1 MLAHR
6 ERFHRS
12 ACPQKWIQSTR
23 QSYCTTSGQALQAIP
38 IVSGE
43 VFDLGQVKKRADGY
57 IEKKRK
63 INGKVVHF
71 YGKTAREV
79 QRKIDE
85 ALENAAKA
93 KEESEVFDVV
103 AEQWWKDYL
112 KRIKAGNAR
121 AYHGAYVSIL
131 EFFGGYA
138 MAEITPAMIVLW
150 NQKQAAQGKAGS
162 TIRNANSVLNL
173 IFKYWCIQSD
183 NTYNPVAFVDLPRGL
198 KKEERKPPTEE
209 QVAAVKAHPE
219 GFGLCAWLFMYTGCR
234 LGEIL
239 ALQWQDIDFE
249 RNEISITK
257 EVSWVNSQPTIQT
270 PKTKNAIRIVPLLA
284 PLKQELLTRKQKAD
298 NYLLG
303 GEAPLKMYEYRRLWL
318 DYCKDLGMVEI
329 DYAAEQGRERKYHKA
344 YGPERKRKPP
354 TTHLY
359 KPAVT
364 AHQFRHEMA
373 SAMYEAG
380 IGELETQKILGH
392 ADISTTRKIYTH
404 IKERQIKE
412 AEKVL
417 NSYFESKVVEKS

>member
-1 MLAHR
+1 M
-6 ERFHRS
+6 
-12 ACPQKWIQSTR
+12 
-23 QSYCTTSGQALQAIP
+23 
-38 IVSGE
+38 
-43 VFDLGQVKKRADGY
+43 
-57 IEKKRK
+57 
-63 INGKVVHF
+63 GKFWH
-71 YGKTAREV
+71 
-79 QRKIDE
+79 
-85 ALENAAKA
+85 
-93 KEESEVFDVV
+93 
-103 AEQWWKDYL
+103 
-112 KRIKAGNAR
+112 
-121 AYHGAYVSIL
+121 
-131 EFFGGYA
+131 
-138 MAEITPAMIVLW
+138 
-150 NQKQAAQGKAGS
+150 
-162 TIRNANSVLNL
+162 
-173 IFKYWCIQSD
+173 
-183 NTYNPVAFVDLPRGL
+183 
-198 KKEERKPPTEE
+198 
-209 QVAAVKAHPE
+209 
-219 GFGLCAWLFMYTGCR
+219 CR
-234 LGEIL
+234 
-239 ALQWQDIDFE
+239 QDIDFE